1 LHVNQIRWYHPG
13 VPRRIPGTY
22 FLRNLIERRSLL
34 LQLVRRDFKQRYVG
48 SAAGWLWGVIHPIVL
63 LGSYYFVFGVC
74 LKIPTEN
81 YPLVLITG
89 MLPWL
94 LFSETVTRSATSM
107 VEQANLITKTVFP
120 AEIVPLAIFLSSL
133 LSHLIAVSLVVVVA
147 TIYLGHINPSLVF
160 LPVFVLLLGLFA
172 VGIGWIASSLQ
183 VYLRDTAQLLTVALT
198 FWLWVTPIFIT
209 EQNFPRKGRF
219 LIALNPLAY
228 IVRPYRTMLMG
239 TGLPD
244 WHDLAFAAV
253 LCGGTFFA
261 GGMFFRYMKRGFAD
275 VL

>member
-1 LHVNQIRWYHPG
+1 
-13 VPRRIPGTY
+13 
-22 FLRNLIERRSLL
+22 LL
-34 LQLVRRDFKQRYVG
+34 T
-48 SAAGWLWGVIHPIVL
+48 
-63 LGSYYFVFGVC
+63 SYYFVFGVC
-74 LKIPTEN
+74 LGNPTKN

-94 LFSETVTRSATSM
+94 LFSETVTRSATSL

-133 LSHLIAVSLVVVVA
+133 LSHMIAVSLVLVA
-147 TIYLGHINPSLVF
+147 TTIYLQHLNPAILL

-183 VYLRDTAQLLTVALT
+183 VYLRDTAQILTVVLT
-198 FWLWVTPIFIT
+198 FWLWITPIFIS
-209 EQNFPRKGRF
+209 EKSFPKNVQF
-219 LIALNPLAY
+219 VIALNPLAY
-228 IVRPYRTMLMG
+228 IVRPYREMLIG
-239 TGLPD
+239 SGLPA
-244 WHDLAFAAV
+244 WSDLMVAA
-253 LCGGTFFA
+253 LICSGTFLA

>member
-1 LHVNQIRWYHPG
+1 VA
-13 VPRRIPGTY
+13 RRIPGAF

-34 LQLVRRDFKQRYVG
+34 IQLVRRDFTQRYVG

-63 LGSYYFVFGVC
+63 FASYYFIFGLC
-74 LKIPTEN
+74 LKIRIEH

-94 LFSETVTRSATSM
+94 LFSDTVTRSASSL
-107 VEQANLITKTVFP
+107 VEQAGLITKTVFP

-133 LSHLIAVSLVVVVA
+133 LSHLIAVSLVIAAA
-147 TIYLGHINPSLVF
+147 TVYIGRINPGLLL
-160 LPVFVLLLGLFA
+160 LPVFMILLGLFA

-183 VYLRDTAQLLTVALT
+183 VYIRDTAQLLTVALT
-198 FWLWVTPIFIT
+198 FWLWVTPIFIL
-209 EQNFPRKGRF
+209 EENFPRRLRF

-228 IVRPYRTMLMG
+228 IVRPYRAMLMG
-239 TGLPD
+239 TGLPA
-244 WHDLAFAAV
+244 WHDFGIAV
-253 LCGGTFFA
+253 LLCGGTFLV

>member
-1 LHVNQIRWYHPG
+1 
-13 VPRRIPGTY
+13 
-22 FLRNLIERRSLL
+22 
-34 LQLVRRDFKQRYVG
+34 VG

-63 LGSYYFVFGVC
+63 FASYYFIFGLC
-74 LKIPTEN
+74 LKIPIER

-94 LFSETVTRSATSM
+94 LFSDTVTRSASSL
-107 VEQANLITKTVFP
+107 VEQASLITKTVFP

-133 LSHLIAVSLVVVVA
+133 LSHVIAVA
-147 TIYLGHINPSLVF
+147 LVF
-160 LPVFVLLLGLFA
+160 AAATLYAGRFNPGILLLPIFMFLLGLFA

-198 FWLWVTPIFIT
+198 FWLWVTPIFIA
-209 EQNFPRKGRF
+209 EENFPRKLRF

-228 IVRPYRTMLMG
+228 IVRPYREMLMG
-239 TGLPD
+239 TRLPA
-244 WHDLAFAAV
+244 WHDFAIATV
-253 LCGGTFFA
+253 FCGGTFLV